1 LNFDVIL
8 LSIGFW
14 MPNRSECAVRPYLRK
29 WPKNRRGLA
38 GVARRQRTRL
48 HRKTLP
54 HVAAARSSYIGQ
66 NVRREANCDPVIA
79 MGECAT
85 YSYSYISAERSQ
97 NAQSLQG
104 GAMREMLEF
113 TELGG

>member
-1 LNFDVIL
+1 MCGTPI
-8 LSIGFW
+8 STQIAKK
-14 MPNRSECAVRPYLRK
+14 SK
-29 WPKNRRGLA
+29 GLA
-38 GVARRQRTRL
+38 GIARRQRTRL

-85 YSYSYISAERSQ
+85 YGYISAERSQ